1 MFQRFFLTK
10 AHIEKGSNT
19 FVKFCS
25 CLNNKL
31 GLKKKR
37 NVTIIIHSL
46 SRVLKF
52 RQYQYGG
59 YGWRAKECERLSSY
73 LM

>member
-1 MFQRFFLTK
+1 MFQRVFLTK
-10 AHIEKGSNT
+10 AHIVKGSNT

-37 NVTIIIHSL
+37 NIIIHSL

-52 RQYQYGG
+52 RQYQYSE
-59 YGWRAKECERLSSY
+59 YGWRAKECEKLSSY